1 MTPEAR
7 KISIV
12 VPVYNEATNIPA
24 LYKEL
29 SAQISPL
36 PYSWELV
43 FVDDGSTDGSLQAI
57 KDLAKQD
64 NKVYYVEL
72 SRNFGHQYALKA
84 GLDVSDGDCVISMD
98 CDLQHPPEVVL
109 KLIKKW
115 EEGYDVVYT
124 RRHPNRNLSW
134 IKRKTSSLF
143 YSLMDKI
150 SDLKLESG
158 TADFRL
164 MNRNVL
170 DAFAH
175 LNESDLFI
183 RGLVKWAGFRQT
195 AIDYEP
201 RERYSGESKYNLKK
215 MLSFAFR
222 GITAFSVRPLQMI
235 AYLGIILF
243 LISIILV
250 PYALVSYLMG
260 KAVSGWTSL
269 MISVIFFG
277 SLQLLMTGV
286 LGLYISKLVI
296 QSKQR
301 PHYFIRDTN
310 YSKTEAQKPTDK

>member
-64 NKVYYVEL
+64 NKVFYVEL

-115 EEGYDVVYT
+115 EEGYD
-124 RRHPNRNLSW
+124 
-134 IKRKTSSLF
+134 
-143 YSLMDKI
+143 
-150 SDLKLESG
+150 
-158 TADFRL
+158 
-164 MNRNVL
+164 
-170 DAFAH
+170 
-175 LNESDLFI
+175 
-183 RGLVKWAGFRQT
+183 
-195 AIDYEP
+195 
-201 RERYSGESKYNLKK
+201 
-215 MLSFAFR
+215 
-222 GITAFSVRPLQMI
+222 
-235 AYLGIILF
+235 
-243 LISIILV
+243 
-250 PYALVSYLMG
+250 
-260 KAVSGWTSL
+260 
-269 MISVIFFG
+269 
-277 SLQLLMTGV
+277 GV
-286 LGLYISKLVI
+286 
-296 QSKQR
+296 
-301 PHYFIRDTN
+301 
-310 YSKTEAQKPTDK
+310 